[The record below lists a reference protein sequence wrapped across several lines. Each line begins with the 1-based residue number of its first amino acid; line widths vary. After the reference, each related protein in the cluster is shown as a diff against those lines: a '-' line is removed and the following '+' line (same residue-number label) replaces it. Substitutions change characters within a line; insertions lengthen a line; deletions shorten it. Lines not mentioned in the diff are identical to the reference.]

1 MKKFLFTLLTLF
13 MASSAFAEG
22 GNYFYMDNF
31 TVVKTKLG
39 TVTVKANVKAHFD
52 NYVSAWQLDLGYV
65 NEAGVEVMNALPEG
79 ITKVTSVAGE
89 DMKNLPFIGEDGSE
103 GEFSP
108 NIKKGMSG
116 TRLIVAS
123 DEGNYSPDGELYGC
137 VKWAPDDY
145 DQMMVLTFTCSK
157 DFTGAKLILKTLP
170 SCGADTRPEIS
181 ENLAP
186 TVLATSP
193 LCIVDVKYIAPEPV
207 FTWNET
213 TYTMDAAVPEGY
225 DAEDYEIVMYANGVE
240 VEFPY
245 TVEQTT
251 DEQTIVFTA
260 YTKHAADE
268 TYDSNDATYG
278 KTTEQTVTVPAK
290 QEQQEPAPAATIYN
304 DGNVVAAAVADHTVE
319 LYIVTTNDEG
329 EEVLT
334 KVDNPY
340 TVEQTFSE
348 QKITFKA
355 LTKANEGE
363 SEDTWSEPKEI
374 TIPAKED
381 SQCPQPEFAYYETVN
396 EVWARVTNYGPAPY
410 TEYVE
415 LYIVTTNDEG
425 EEVLTP
431 VDNPY
436 KGLPTENNTFEDIV
450 VKFKAIV
457 KADGVNYNIDNY
469 DYHTVTIPG
478 KEDKQAP
485 APTFRVEGDKLY
497 AEQGGLT
504 VELYKKNDDGTWTKV
519 DNPYEGLPTE
529 NTSYTEPIKIDFKA
543 ITLADGVTYNVNS
556 DEATYTYTIDPL
568 NKKTAQKPTIVGANE
583 TDATYDI
590 VITPDPN
597 TDGTLEYTATPMGAV
612 VRAGATTIRYER
624 QDAPYTVHV
633 EASTTAG
640 ETYLASE
647 VAEADIVIPA
657 KPAAP
662 NVYETPAPTINVDT
676 DTENQK
682 VIITVTGEGTVT
694 AAVETAE
701 GTENYTDEDGDGKI
715 VIEIPFGEEADIA
728 NVTATALATVV
739 PDGYDVISETPGKDT
754 KSIDIPAL
762 PAKTAKPTITYE
774 YGKATWDADGNLVED
789 GRYATITITNNDE
802 GENVVIE
809 YSLDEGETWLTYDP
823 EVPVTVSG
831 EGTHTVMARAQAEGK
846 RVSDPATET
855 IKIDKATSVS
865 ELVNGKTVAG
875 VRYFNMAGQEM
886 QEANGVTIVVTTYTD
901 GTTSAVKV
909 IK

>member
-39 TVTVKANVKAHFD
+39 EVTVKANVKGHFD
-52 NYVSAWQLDLGYV
+52 NYVSAWQCDLGYV
-65 NEAGVEVMNALPEG
+65 NENGEEVMNALPEG
-79 ITKVTSVAGE
+79 MTKVTSAAGA
-89 DMKNLPFIGEDGSE
+89 DMKNLPYVGEDGSE
-103 GEFSP
+103 AEYSP
-108 NIKKGMSG
+108 NIKKGMNG
-116 TRLIVAS
+116 TRLIVAA

-137 VKWAPDDY
+137 VKWAPNDY

-193 LCIVDVKYIAPEPV
+193 VCIVDVKYIAPEPV

-225 DAEDYEIVMYANGVE
+225 NAEDYEIVMYANGVE

-278 KTTEQTVTVPAK
+278 KTTTQTVTVPAK
-290 QEQQEPAPAATIYN
+290 QEQQEPAPAATITKE
-304 DGNVVAAAVADHTVE
+304 GNVVTAAVAGHTVE
-319 LYIVTTNDEG
+319 LYIVTKDGEG
-329 EEVLT
+329 NEVLT
-334 KVDNPY
+334 EVPNPY

-374 TIPAKED
+374 TIDAKPD
-381 SQCPQPEFAYYETVN
+381 NQCPQPEFAYYQTPDN
-396 EVWARVTNYGPAPY
+396 ELWARVMYYGEAPY
-410 TEYVE
+410 TEHVE

-425 EEVLTP
+425 GEVLTP

-436 KGLPTENNTFEDIV
+436 KDLPTENNTFEDIV

-457 KADGVNYNIDNY
+457 KADGVNYNVDNY
-469 DYHTVTIPG
+469 DYYTVTIPG

-612 VRAGATTIRYER
+612 VRADATTIRYER
-624 QDAPYTVHV
+624 KDTEYTVHV

-657 KPAAP
+657 KPAP
-662 NVYETPAPTINVDT
+662 EVIELPDPTISETHDAA
-676 DTENQK
+676 NQTT
-682 VIITVTGEGTVT
+682 IITITVPENTPEGTVL
-694 AAVETAE
+694 
-701 GTENYTDEDGDGKI
+701 NYTLTDEDGYVIPASDYTVTATDGKI
-715 VIEIPFGEEADIA
+715 VITIPNGAETAFVTVTATTTMPNAPEGVVVENGEATKTVEVPQYQQTAAPTIDVSFGGEDGAHYA
-728 NVTATALATVV
+728 NVTFVNN
-739 PDGYDVISETPGKDT
+739 D
-754 KSIDIPAL
+754 
-762 PAKTAKPTITYE
+762 AKP
-774 YGKATWDADGNLVED
+774 AT
-789 GRYATITITNNDE
+789 
-802 GENVVIE
+802 IE
-809 YSLDEGETWLTYDP
+809 YSLDNGETWLPYTGAPVVITTYG
-823 EVPVTVSG
+823 ETTVL
-831 EGTHTVMARAQAEGK
+831 ARATAEGK
-846 RVSDPATET
+846 
-855 IKIDKATSVS
+855 ATSEVAERS
-865 ELVNGKTVAG
+865 FMLNDDATGVNELVNGKTVAG

-886 QEANGVTIVVTTYTD
+886 QEANGITIVVTTYTD
-901 GTTSAVKV
+901 GTTTAVKV

>member
-39 TVTVKANVKAHFD
+39 EVTVKANVKGHFD
-52 NYVSAWQLDLGYV
+52 NYVSAWQCDLGYV
-65 NEAGVEVMNALPEG
+65 NENGEEVMNALPEG
-79 ITKVTSVAGE
+79 MTKVTSAAGA
-89 DMKNLPFIGEDGSE
+89 DMKNLPYVGEDGSE

-137 VKWAPDDY
+137 VKWAPNDY

-193 LCIVDVKYIAPEPV
+193 VCIVDVKYIAPEPV

-225 DAEDYEIVMYANGVE
+225 NAEDYEIVMYANGVE

-290 QEQQEPAPAATIYN
+290 QEQQEPAPAATISN
-304 DGNVVAAAVADHTVE
+304 EGNVVTAAVADHTVE
-319 LYIVTTNDEG
+319 LYIVTKDGEG
-329 EEVLT
+329 NEVLT
-334 KVDNPY
+334 EVPNPY

-374 TIPAKED
+374 TIDAKPD
-381 SQCPQPEFAYYETVN
+381 NQCPQPEFAYYQTPDN
-396 EVWARVTNYGPAPY
+396 ELWARVMYYGEAPY
-410 TEYVE
+410 TEHVE

-425 EEVLTP
+425 GEVLTP

-457 KADGVNYNIDNY
+457 KADGVNYNVDNY
-469 DYHTVTIPG
+469 DYYTVTIPG

-529 NTSYTEPIKIDFKA
+529 NTSYTDPIKIDFKA
-543 ITLADGVTYNVNS
+543 ITLADGVTYNLNS

-568 NKKTAQKPTIVGANE
+568 NKKTAEKPTIVGANE

-633 EASTTAG
+633 EAYTTEGATYKKS
-640 ETYLASE
+640 ET
-647 VAEADIVIPA
+647 AEADIVIPA

-662 NVYETPAPTINVDT
+662 KVYEVADPTITVDDSDPT
-676 DTENQK
+676 KTVITIEATEGDLTYDIDAEEGVVYTVEEGDGE
-682 VIITVTGEGTVT
+682 VIITVVNGDETAFVTVT
-694 AAVETAE
+694 ATTTMTTPPAGYDEVKNGKAEET
-701 GTENYTDEDGDGKI
+701 
-715 VIEIPFGEEADIA
+715 VEIP
-728 NVTATALATVV
+728 
-739 PDGYDVISETPGKDT
+739 
-754 KSIDIPAL
+754 
-762 PAKTAKPTITYE
+762 AKPEQTAKPTIDVSF
-774 YGKATWDADGNLVED
+774 GGED
-789 GRYATITITNNDE
+789 GAHYANVTFVNNDAKPAT
-802 GENVVIE
+802 IE
-809 YSLDEGETWLTYDP
+809 YSLDNGETWNTYTP
-823 EVPVTVSG
+823 GVPVVVTTYGETTVL
-831 EGTHTVMARAQAEGK
+831 ARAKAEGK
-846 RVSDPATET
+846 TVSENAERTFTLND
-855 IKIDKATSVS
+855 DATSVN

-886 QEANGVTIVVTTYTD
+886 QEANGITIVVTTYTD

>member
-39 TVTVKANVKAHFD
+39 EVTVKANVKGHFD
-52 NYVSAWQLDLGYV
+52 NYVSAWQCDLGYV
-65 NEAGVEVMNALPEG
+65 NENGEEVMNALPEG
-79 ITKVTSVAGE
+79 MTKVTSAAGA
-89 DMKNLPFIGEDGSE
+89 DMKNLPYVGEDGSE
-103 GEFSP
+103 AEYSP
-108 NIKKGMSG
+108 NIKKGMNG
-116 TRLIVAS
+116 TRLIVAA

-137 VKWAPDDY
+137 VKWAPNDY

-193 LCIVDVKYIAPEPV
+193 VCIVDVKYIAPEPV

-225 DAEDYEIVMYANGVE
+225 NAEDYEIVMYANGVE

-278 KTTEQTVTVPAK
+278 KTTTQTVTVPAK
-290 QEQQEPAPAATIYN
+290 QEQQEPAPAATITKE
-304 DGNVVAAAVADHTVE
+304 GNVVTAAVADHTVE
-319 LYIVTTNDEG
+319 LYIVTTNADG

-334 KVDNPY
+334 EVPNPY

-374 TIPAKED
+374 TIDAKPD
-381 SQCPQPEFAYYETVN
+381 NQCPQPEFAYYQTPDN
-396 EVWARVTNYGPAPY
+396 ELWARVMYYGEAPY
-410 TEYVE
+410 TEHVE

-425 EEVLTP
+425 GEVLTP

-436 KGLPTENNTFEDIV
+436 KDLPTENNTFEDIV

-457 KADGVNYNIDNY
+457 KADGVNYNVDNY
-469 DYHTVTIPG
+469 DYYTVTIPG

-612 VRAGATTIRYER
+612 VRADATTIRYER
-624 QDAPYTVHV
+624 KDTEYTVHV

-657 KPAAP
+657 KPAP
-662 NVYETPAPTINVDT
+662 EVIELPDPTISETHDAA
-676 DTENQK
+676 NQTT
-682 VIITVTGEGTVT
+682 IITITVPENTPEGTVL
-694 AAVETAE
+694 
-701 GTENYTDEDGDGKI
+701 NYTLTDEDGYVIPASDYTVTATDGKI
-715 VIEIPFGEEADIA
+715 VITIPNGAETAFVTVTATTTMPNAPEGVVVENGEATKTVEVPQYQQTAAPTIDVSFGGEDGAHYA
-728 NVTATALATVV
+728 NVTFVNN
-739 PDGYDVISETPGKDT
+739 D
-754 KSIDIPAL
+754 
-762 PAKTAKPTITYE
+762 AKP
-774 YGKATWDADGNLVED
+774 AT
-789 GRYATITITNNDE
+789 
-802 GENVVIE
+802 IE
-809 YSLDEGETWLTYDP
+809 YSLDNGETWLPYTGAPVVITTYG
-823 EVPVTVSG
+823 ETTVL
-831 EGTHTVMARAQAEGK
+831 ARATAEGK
-846 RVSDPATET
+846 
-855 IKIDKATSVS
+855 ATSEVAERS
-865 ELVNGKTVAG
+865 FMLNDDATGVNELVNGKTVAG

-886 QEANGVTIVVTTYTD
+886 QEANGITIVVTTYTD
-901 GTTSAVKV
+901 GTTTAVKV

>member
-39 TVTVKANVKAHFD
+39 EVTVKANVKGHFD
-52 NYVSAWQLDLGYV
+52 NYVSAWQCDLGYV
-65 NEAGVEVMNALPEG
+65 NENGEEVMNALPEG
-79 ITKVTSVAGE
+79 MTKVTSAAGA
-89 DMKNLPFIGEDGSE
+89 DMKNLPYVGEDGSE
-103 GEFSP
+103 AEYSP
-108 NIKKGMSG
+108 NIKKGMNG
-116 TRLIVAS
+116 TRLIVAA

-137 VKWAPDDY
+137 VKWAPNDY

-193 LCIVDVKYIAPEPV
+193 VCIVDVKYIAPEPV

-225 DAEDYEIVMYANGVE
+225 NAEDYEIVMYANGVE

-290 QEQQEPAPAATIYN
+290 QEQQEPAPAATISN
-304 DGNVVAAAVADHTVE
+304 EGNVVTAAVAGHTVE
-319 LYIVTTNDEG
+319 LYIVTKDGEG
-329 EEVLT
+329 NEVLT
-334 KVDNPY
+334 EVPNPY

-374 TIPAKED
+374 TIDAKPD
-381 SQCPQPEFAYYETVN
+381 NQCPQPEFAYYQTPDN
-396 EVWARVTNYGPAPY
+396 ELWARVMYYGEAPY
-410 TEYVE
+410 TEHVE

-425 EEVLTP
+425 GEVLTP

-457 KADGVNYNIDNY
+457 KADGVNYNVDNY
-469 DYHTVTIPG
+469 DYYTVTIPG

-612 VRAGATTIRYER
+612 VRADATTIRYER
-624 QDAPYTVHV
+624 KDTEYTVHV

-657 KPAAP
+657 KPAP
-662 NVYETPAPTINVDT
+662 EVIELPDPTISETHDAA
-676 DTENQK
+676 NQTT
-682 VIITVTGEGTVT
+682 IITITVPENTPEGTVL
-694 AAVETAE
+694 
-701 GTENYTDEDGDGKI
+701 NYTLTDEDGYVIPASDYTVTATDGKI
-715 VIEIPFGEEADIA
+715 VITIPNGAETAFVTVTATTTMPNAPEGVVVENGEATKTVEVPQYQQTAAPTIDVSFGGEDGAHYA
-728 NVTATALATVV
+728 NVTFVNN
-739 PDGYDVISETPGKDT
+739 D
-754 KSIDIPAL
+754 
-762 PAKTAKPTITYE
+762 AKP
-774 YGKATWDADGNLVED
+774 AT
-789 GRYATITITNNDE
+789 
-802 GENVVIE
+802 IE
-809 YSLDEGETWLTYDP
+809 YSLDNGETWLPYTGAPVVITTYG
-823 EVPVTVSG
+823 ETTVL
-831 EGTHTVMARAQAEGK
+831 ARATAEGK
-846 RVSDPATET
+846 ATSEVAERSFMLN
-855 IKIDKATSVS
+855 DDATSVN

-886 QEANGVTIVVTTYTD
+886 QEANGITIVVTTYTD